1 MASSILLSQRRTL
14 SKKYAPVSSVG
25 HLPMALAVVLW
36 PQKNTHDRNS
46 QISRRRRRRNE
57 ALEQE
62 RGGGFKGSYDMSWL
76 DTQAENHTPR
86 FRALY
91 NNIVEDMVVIKPS
104 CLVRQ
109 WWGRISLQLL
119 HPLHE
124 KLHILVALVGHGSCL
139 PTHSFVDLWCSYQ
152 HPSFQQNT
160 FK

>member
-1 MASSILLSQRRTL
+1 MIGTHSSQEEEEEEEEE
-14 SKKYAPVSSVG
+14 
-25 HLPMALAVVLW
+25 
-36 PQKNTHDRNS
+36 
-46 QISRRRRRRNE
+46 NE

-109 WWGRISLQLL
+109 
-119 HPLHE
+119 
-124 KLHILVALVGHGSCL
+124 
-139 PTHSFVDLWCSYQ
+139 
-152 HPSFQQNT
+152 
-160 FK
+160 